1 MVPKIR
7 YVLMQ
12 VCIVRSKQGLGN
24 EMAFLLYRNW
34 RDSKTAPQTA
44 NVSLWFQAVLPT
56 GI

>member
-24 EMAFLLYRNW
+24 EMAFLLYRN
-34 RDSKTAPQTA
+34 
-44 NVSLWFQAVLPT
+44 
-56 GI
+56 